1 MVLLSNIIHSVKAR
15 KNETKLIMIM
25 AQESQT
31 VTKTMHFW
39 VMRHY
44 YLKEFKNIG
53 LKKVICWYYG
63 KVAYTNAPIYHTLRC
78 IYVLRWSFWKF
89 QFFLCAIFKLQEWFK
104 PEYYQITRLHPTNE
118 RSSARSSVCLPQNS
132 NTLVSL

>member
-31 VTKTMHFW
+31 VTETMHFW

-44 YLKEFKNIG
+44 YLKEFKIIG
-53 LKKVICWYYG
+53 LKKVIC
-63 KVAYTNAPIYHTLRC
+63 
-78 IYVLRWSFWKF
+78 
-89 QFFLCAIFKLQEWFK
+89 
-104 PEYYQITRLHPTNE
+104 
-118 RSSARSSVCLPQNS
+118 
-132 NTLVSL
+132 